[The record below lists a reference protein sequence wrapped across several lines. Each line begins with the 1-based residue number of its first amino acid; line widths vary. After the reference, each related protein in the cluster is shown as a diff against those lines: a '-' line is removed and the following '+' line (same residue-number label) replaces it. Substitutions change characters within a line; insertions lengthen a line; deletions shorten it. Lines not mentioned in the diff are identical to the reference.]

1 MRSIIFLIIL
11 VVTAGHQL
19 IAQDVRN
26 KVVDSLYKED
36 QFYIGVTY
44 NLFGNRP
51 VDLSQ
56 NGFSNGIHFGFIKD
70 MPLNKQRNVALGVGL
85 GYSAN
90 SFYHNLH
97 ISFDDNQVTT
107 YNVILES
114 GSYTK
119 NKFSNH
125 LIELP
130 IEFRWRT
137 STPEEYKF
145 WRIYPGFKL
154 GYIFRNRVKY
164 RGDLGDVHYT
174 NVKGFEKLQYGFT
187 LTFGYNTWNA
197 YLYYA
202 LSPIFAKESQINGQ
216 SIDMNNIKIGLMFYV
231 L

>member
-1 MRSIIFLIIL
+1 MRSSMLFFIFFVIGYQQML
-11 VVTAGHQL
+11 
-19 IAQDVRN
+19 AQEPLE

-51 VDLSQ
+51 IDLSQ
-56 NGFSNGIHFGFIKD
+56 NGFSNGIHLGFIKD
-70 MPLNKQRNVALGVGL
+70 MPLNPRRNVALGLGL

-97 ISFDDNQVTT
+97 IRQDENQIMT
-107 YNVILES
+107 YDIILES

-125 LIELP
+125 LVELP
-130 IEFRWRT
+130 IEFRWRS

-145 WRIYPGFKL
+145 WRIYTGFKL

-174 NVKGFEKLQYGFT
+174 NVKGFEKFQYGFT
-187 LTFGYNTWNA
+187 LSFGYNTWNA

-202 LSPIFAKESQINGQ
+202 LSPIFAKDNQINGQ
-216 SIDMNNIKIGLMFYV
+216 NIDMNNIKIGLMFYI